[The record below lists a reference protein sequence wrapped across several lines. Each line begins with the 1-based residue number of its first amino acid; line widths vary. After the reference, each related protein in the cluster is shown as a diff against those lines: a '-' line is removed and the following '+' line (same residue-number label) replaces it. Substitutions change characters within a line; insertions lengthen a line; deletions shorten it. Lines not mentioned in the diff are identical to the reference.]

1 MSVGAAHRSNIREW
15 YCDHAPRP
23 NTWTLNIALLGQFHP
38 RRDFL
43 SERSPL
49 SRQCGAFATYR
60 RVRRLLASTICRC
73 IAAQDRMV
81 GAGRPQPHD
90 RADVM
95 VRWRG
100 RADVLPIRAWR
111 RSEPGARTE

>member
-1 MSVGAAHRSNIREW
+1 MPVGAAHRSNIREW

-23 NTWTLNIALLGQFHP
+23 NTWPLNIGLLGQFHP

-49 SRQCGAFATYR
+49 SRQCGALATYR
-60 RVRRLLASTICRC
+60 RISRLLASTICRC
-73 IAAQDRMV
+73 IAAQIGWSERDVRSPMTERMSWYA
-81 GAGRPQPHD
+81 GA
-90 RADVM
+90 
-95 VRWRG
+95 